1 MSRIY
6 KVLVTGPVGAGKTSF
21 IKNIS
26 EIPVVDTDVR
36 STIDIGKETTTV
48 AMDYGLIHI
57 GDDEIHLFG
66 TPGQDRFSFMWDIL
80 SEGAIGF
87 ILLVDSTNPSTFPL
101 ARKILDHVLSRF
113 PIPYIVGITKNDIQ
127 PAWDPDFIAEYL
139 EVEPSRVRPVLA
151 IDRKSV
157 LDFIVYFFELYLK
170 AKERR

>member
-6 KVLVTGPVGAGKTSF
+6 KVVVTGPVGSGKTSF
-21 IKNIS
+21 IRNIS
-26 EIPVVDTDVR
+26 EIPTVDTDVR

-48 AMDYGLIHI
+48 AMDYGLIHL

-101 ARKILDHVLSRF
+101 ARKILDHVLSQF
-113 PIPYIVGITKNDIQ
+113 PIPYIVGATKQDIE
-127 PAWDPDFIAEYL
+127 PSWDVEYIADYL
-139 EVEPSRVRPVLA
+139 EVEPDRVRPLLA

-157 LDFIVYFFELYLK
+157 LEFIIYFFEWYLK
-170 AKERR
+170 EKERR